1 MIMIETSFLQ
11 NYQPAPNLLPVAGVT
26 VIGVGGWNLTYGQE
40 TAGFSQALM
49 GIAAVVLSFFV
60 GS

>member
-1 MIMIETSFLQ
+1 MLETSFLQ

-26 VIGVGGWNLTYGQE
+26 VVGVRVWNLTHGQE
-40 TAGFSQALM
+40 TAGFSQVLM
-49 GIAAVVLSFFV
+49 GIEAVVLSFFV